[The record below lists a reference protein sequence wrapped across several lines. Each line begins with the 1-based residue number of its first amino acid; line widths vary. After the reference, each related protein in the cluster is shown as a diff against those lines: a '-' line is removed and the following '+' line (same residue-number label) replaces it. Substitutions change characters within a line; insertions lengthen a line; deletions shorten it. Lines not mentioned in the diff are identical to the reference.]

1 MTRSDHDEFDG
12 LAVGWALH
20 ALEPGEEHTFVEHLA
35 TCDRCQVTVR
45 ESEEVL
51 GELSYDVPLVEPPPE
66 LLDRIQA
73 AAGAA
78 SAGGTIAA
86 VVEPV
91 APTPL
96 VRRSRVPRWAP
107 MAMAAAVV
115 LIALLSWNVILR
127 NQVADTQRL
136 AAQRQDVI
144 TKIAGST
151 TRATLLDSAS
161 RPIGYVQQR
170 GSDIQVVANGLPAN
184 DRTKSTYVLWAVQ
197 GSGRPPLA
205 VGTFDVLR
213 TGIDVRRVDGQ
224 APSAGFSGFAVS
236 KEAGRVAP
244 DRPSQVVATGAPIA
258 TEPN

>member
-1 MTRSDHDEFDG
+1 MTRSDHDEFEG

-73 AAGAA
+73 AAGAT
-78 SAGGTIAA
+78 SPNVTIPA
-86 VVEPV
+86 VAERV
-91 APTPL
+91 APTRL
-96 VRRSRVPRWAP
+96 VRRSRVPWWAP

-115 LIALLSWNVILR
+115 LIALLSWNIVLR
-127 NQVADTQRL
+127 NQAVDAQRL

-144 TKIAGST
+144 SKMAGSI
-151 TRATLLDSAS
+151 TRATLLDNAN

-170 GSDIQVVANGLPAN
+170 GSNIQVVADGLPAN
-184 DRTKSTYVLWAVQ
+184 DRAKSTYVLWALQ
-197 GSGRPPLA
+197 GSDKPPLA
-205 VGTFDVLR
+205 VGTFDVVR
-213 TGIDVRRVDGQ
+213 AGIDVRRVDGQ

-236 KEAGRVAP
+236 KETGRMAP
-244 DRPSQVVATGAPIA
+244 DRPSQVVAAGATIT